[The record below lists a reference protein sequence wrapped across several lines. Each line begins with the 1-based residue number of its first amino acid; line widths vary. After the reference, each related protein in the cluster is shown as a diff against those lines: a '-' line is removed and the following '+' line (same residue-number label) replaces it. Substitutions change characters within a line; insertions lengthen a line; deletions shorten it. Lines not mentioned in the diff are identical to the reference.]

1 MIEGVIDLENGGAMV
16 MRKSSRMMSGLY
28 DQENCTF
35 PSQMSLQFQAIR
47 SACRFQRKYWIG
59 AIVCGLLLIAGIVSA
74 FVIIGKEE
82 SMKSTESTKNYSKK
96 IHIFNRIEDKVK
108 LIVCQL
114 MYPSICNS
122 LLKP

>member
-1 MIEGVIDLENGGAMV
+1 

-35 PSQMSLQFQAIR
+35 PSQMTLQFQAIR
-47 SACRFQRKYWIG
+47 SAYRFQRKYWIG
-59 AIVCGLLLIAGIVSA
+59 AIICGFLIIAGIASA
-74 FVIIGKEE
+74 FFIIGKEE

-108 LIVCQL
+108 LGGRNNAFYTNAFLQIRNNEFQV
-114 MYPSICNS
+114 
-122 LLKP
+122 KWKF